1 MKDSCQRN
9 IDYIRISL
17 SDRCNLRCQYCMPAD
32 GISWMP
38 HNDILSYE
46 EIIRILE
53 ATSLLGIKKVRLTGG
68 EPLVRKEVSKL
79 VEKITAIQG
88 IEEVSLTTNA
98 LLLEEQLDDLM
109 AAGLHSVNISLDTI
123 NQQLFKEIT
132 RGGDVTKA
140 MKAITYAKKFPQLS
154 MKINCVPSMQE
165 DQDIIDMVN
174 FARKMDIPLRF
185 IELMPIGFGKQ
196 YKGKSQEDIL
206 TLLQKTYGE
215 VIEYQQALGNGPASY
230 YTIVETG
237 QIIGFISSI
246 SHKFCSQCNRIRL
259 TANGY
264 IKGCLQY
271 QSGLHVKPLLEKGI
285 SLQELKQKIEKVIY
299 HKPKAHHFLGKTT
312 TNDEVHEMYK
322 IGG

>member
-1 MKDSCQRN
+1 MKDNCQRN

-17 SDRCNLRCQYCMPAD
+17 TDRCNLRCQYCMPAN
-32 GISWMP
+32 GVTWMP
-38 HNDILSYE
+38 HDDILTYE
-46 EIIRILE
+46 EIVKVLE
-53 ATSLLGIKKVRLTGG
+53 VVSVLGIKKVRLTGG
-68 EPLVRKEVSKL
+68 EPLVRKEVSTL
-79 VEKITAIQG
+79 VQRITAIDG

-98 LLLEEQLDDLM
+98 LLLEEQLDALM
-109 AAGLHSVNISLDTI
+109 AAGLHGINISLDTI
-123 NQQLFKEIT
+123 NYKLFKQIT

-140 MKAITYAKKFPQLS
+140 IKAIHYAKKFPQLS
-154 MKINCVPSMQE
+154 LKLNCVPSMQQ

-174 FARKMDIPLRF
+174 FASKMDIPLRF

-196 YKGKSQEDIL
+196 YKGNTQEEIV
-206 TLLQKTYGE
+206 TLLKKTYGE
-215 VIEYQQALGNGPASY
+215 VTPYQKSLGNGPASY
-230 YTIVETG
+230 YIIVETG

-271 QSGLHVKPLLEKGI
+271 QSGLHIKPLLESGI
-285 SLQELKQKIEKVIY
+285 SKEDVKQKIEHVIY
-299 HKPKAHHFLGKTT
+299 HKPKAHHFLEKETKTDE
-312 TNDEVHEMYK
+312 TNEMYK

>member
-17 SDRCNLRCQYCMPAD
+17 TDRCNLRCQYCMPAD

-46 EIIRILE
+46 EIISILE

-68 EPLVRKEVSKL
+68 EPLVRKDVSKL

-123 NQQLFKEIT
+123 NEQLFKEIT

-154 MKINCVPSMQE
+154 MKLNCVPSMQK

-215 VIEYQQALGNGPASY
+215 VIEYQKTLGNGPASY

-271 QSGLHVKPLLEKGI
+271 QSGLHVKPLIEKGI
-285 SLQELKQKIEKVIY
+285 SVQELKQKIEKVIY

>member
-1 MKDSCQRN
+1 
-9 IDYIRISL
+9 
-17 SDRCNLRCQYCMPAD
+17 MPAD

-46 EIIRILE
+46 EIISILE
-53 ATSLLGIKKVRLTGG
+53 VTSLLGIKKVRLTGG
-68 EPLVRKEVSKL
+68 EPLVRKDVSKL
-79 VEKITAIQG
+79 VKKITAMQG

-140 MKAITYAKKFPQLS
+140 IKAITYAKKFPQLS
-154 MKINCVPSMQE
+154 MKINCVPSLQE
-165 DQDIIDMVN
+165 DQDIMDMVN

-196 YKGKSQEDIL
+196 YKGKSQQDIL

-215 VIEYQQALGNGPASY
+215 VIEYQKALGNGPASY
-230 YTIVETG
+230 YIIVETG

-285 SLQELKQKIEKVIY
+285 SVPELKQKIEKVIY